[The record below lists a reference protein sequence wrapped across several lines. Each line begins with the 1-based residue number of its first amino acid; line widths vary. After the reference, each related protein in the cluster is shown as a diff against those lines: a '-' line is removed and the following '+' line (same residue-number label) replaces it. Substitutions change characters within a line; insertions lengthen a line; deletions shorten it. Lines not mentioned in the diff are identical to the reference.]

1 MARALLLLA
10 MIGLTVYAVADI
22 VSSDDEDRL
31 GVPRLPWVLVA
42 LVPFVGP
49 ITWILVRRSQR
60 ARRAGGGGGGTAPG
74 PSGRPGPGRGGPVAP
89 DDDPEFLW
97 RLEQERLRRER
108 ETRGPR
114 PDEDRPPRR
123 GDQPQQPDGDLPGD
137 ARG

>member
-1 MARALLLLA
+1 MPRALLLLA

-22 VSSDDEDRL
+22 LSSDDEERL

-49 ITWILVRRSQR
+49 TAWVLVRRSQR
-60 ARRAGGGGGGTAPG
+60 APRAGGAGGAG
-74 PSGRPGPGRGGPVAP
+74 PAGPAGRPGPGRSGPVAP

-108 ETRGPR
+108 EARR
-114 PDEDRPPRR
+114 PGDGDDAPPRH
-123 GDQPQQPDGDLPGD
+123 GEQPQQPDGDLPGD

>member
-49 ITWILVRRSQR
+49 VAWILVRRSQR
-60 ARRAGGGGGGTAPG
+60 ARRAGGGSAGAG
-74 PSGRPGPGRGGPVAP
+74 PSGRPGPRRGGPVAP

-108 ETRGPR
+108 GAQGR
-114 PDEDRPPRR
+114 PDDDAPPRR
-123 GDQPQQPDGDLPGD
+123 DDQPQQPDGDLPGD